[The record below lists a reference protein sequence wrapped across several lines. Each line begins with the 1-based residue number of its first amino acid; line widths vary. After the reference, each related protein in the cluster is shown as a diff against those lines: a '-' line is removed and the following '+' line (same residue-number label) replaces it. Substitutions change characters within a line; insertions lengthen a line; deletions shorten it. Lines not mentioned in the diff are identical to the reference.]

1 MIILY
6 TDGTGIWT
14 RTLDRSDS
22 RGPERSV
29 VFGWKFDFCPDRDM
43 AWRGIECDKVLCG
56 VVWMRME
63 RMATAGAVLSAEA
76 HCTHQYTVH
85 IYTYMHMPVRPGNSG
100 ALRSL
105 PWAH

>member
-6 TDGTGIWT
+6 ADRTGIWT

-43 AWRGIECDKVLCG
+43 AWRSIECDKVLCG
-56 VVWMRME
+56 MCVGFCCLDANGKDGDGGGGVV
-63 RMATAGAVLSAEA
+63 G
-76 HCTHQYTVH
+76 
-85 IYTYMHMPVRPGNSG
+85 
-100 ALRSL
+100 
-105 PWAH
+105 